1 MKSKTS
7 FFSGALFFSLLK
19 RFWPLFA
26 AYPVLWTL
34 VMPVQLNSS
43 LALCAQNDLNV
54 ALNSADKLLKIGVYG
69 GVFISAA
76 FAILFVM
83 ASSHYL
89 YNARSTSMMGCLP
102 VRRTGVFLSM
112 FFVGL
117 AVMLVSNLLILITT
131 IAVNSYYGIATV
143 SYALQW
149 FGIVS
154 LMCVFFMGFAAFC
167 ATLTGNLLVL
177 PLLYVVLNFTSF
189 VVISLLSEI
198 IRQLI
203 FGFAGTASGF
213 LQTAFTVLSPIV
225 YIVGMTRVVPV
236 YTGDPNNGGYMNG
249 YEYNGWIYLIVLA
262 IVGIA
267 LTVAAVQLIRRRRME
282 AAGDVVA
289 IQVLKPVFKYC
300 LTFGC
305 SLVIGCLLY
314 YTVFYTSPNVVG
326 DLKVITLALSLLVG
340 AFVGYFAAQM
350 LIEKTLKVFRVENW
364 TGLGISVLVLI
375 TFIAVLRFDL
385 FGYERKVPSAD
396 NVQSVVVHGP
406 GSFLSDNDEI
416 IEKIEELHRDIVSNR
431 EQWRNIDFSKTPYNS
446 FSIVYTLDNGSSISR
461 NYDIPSDNKEIMT
474 LMEELFNTPE
484 IIRSRFQLSFA
495 ESSKIFVADA
505 FVRYL
510 NTANENDYNPQD
522 EIPLTAEEAM
532 ELYKD
537 YILPDMDDGTIG
549 LVSLYGS
556 SDDYADI
563 SMDCTIH
570 IDFSARDGE
579 GNYLN
584 SGFDITPTIY
594 STRTNAWLEAHGFT
608 LRTINQAYK
617 TP

>member
-26 AYPVLWTL
+26 AYPVIWML
-34 VMPVQLNSS
+34 VMPVQLNSA
-43 LALCAQNDLNV
+43 LAWDVQNGQNV
-54 ALNSADKLLKIGVYG
+54 ALDSANKLLGIGTYG

-102 VRRTGVFLSM
+102 VRRSGVFFSM
-112 FFVGL
+112 FSVGL

-131 IAVNSYYGIATV
+131 IAVNAYYGIATV

-149 FGIVS
+149 FGMVS
-154 LMCVFFMGFAAFC
+154 MMCVFFMGFAAFC

-177 PLLYVVLNFTSF
+177 PLLYIVLNFTSF

-225 YIVGMTRVVPV
+225 YIVGMTRVVSV
-236 YTGDPNNGGYMNG
+236 YTGDPNNGGYVNG
-249 YEYNGWIYLIVLA
+249 YEYNGWIYLIVIA

-305 SLVIGCLLY
+305 ALVIGCLLY
-314 YTVFYTSPNVVG
+314 YTVFYPSPKMVG
-326 DLKVITLALSLLVG
+326 DLRVITLAFSLLVG
-340 AFVGYFAAQM
+340 ALVGYFAAQM

-375 TFIAVLRFDL
+375 TLVAVLRFDL
-385 FGYERKVPSAD
+385 FGYERKVPNAD
-396 NVQSVVVHGP
+396 NVESVVVT
-406 GSFLSDNDEI
+406 GSDAFVSSSDEI
-416 IEKIEELHRDIVSNR
+416 IEKVVQLHRDIVGNK
-431 EQWRNIDFSKTPYNS
+431 EQWRKIDFSKTSYNS
-446 FSIVYTLDNGSSISR
+446 FSIIYTLDDGTRISR
-461 NYDIPSDNKEIMT
+461 NYDVPSDNKEITT
-474 LMEELFNTPE
+474 LLVELFNTPE
-484 IIRSRFQLSFA
+484 VIRSRYELSLP
-495 ESSKIFVADA
+495 ESSDIFVADA
-505 FVRYL
+505 FVRYSK
-510 NTANENDYNPQD
+510 TATENDYNPQAD
-522 EIPLTAEEAM
+522 IPLTAEEAM
-532 ELYKD
+532 ELYKEC
-537 YILPDMDDGTIG
+537 ILPDMDDGTIG
-549 LVSLYGS
+549 LTHVSW
-556 SDDYADI
+556 DYNDYDALT
-563 SMDCTIH
+563 MDCTIY
-570 IDFSARDGE
+570 IDFSIRDKE
-579 GNYLN
+579 DNY
-584 SGFDITPTIY
+584 SHHIFEITPTVY

-608 LRTINQAYK
+608 LRTITQAYK